1 MTQIRSFDN
10 VVGSQTTSGRLSRPQ
25 FLAWLTAF
33 VGWVFDYY
41 EISLMTFLIVPIA
54 VEFSLDVGQTALLLS
69 MQLLG
74 IAAGGVLFGYLGDR
88 IGRRSVLIITIAL
101 FGAFTLARAFAPNY
115 EILLIFGV
123 MAAIGLGGEFG
134 VGQSLVSEVVP
145 TNKRGRWGAA
155 LYSGAGIGLAGAAL
169 VGGLVLPEIGWRWV
183 FAISCFPVLL
193 ALVARFTVPESEE
206 WEKATDGGGR
216 AKTDWALIRSA
227 KFLKPL
233 FLSILACSISFFGFY
248 GIASFLPTYLITVQG
263 FSFSKAA
270 WYTVIVGIA
279 ITLGSIVSGWA
290 ADRVGRRVA
299 WTIWGCFA
307 TLGCLILGVLFQS
320 AVISLWSLAA
330 VFLTYFGTSGAAL
343 FGVVFAEQFP
353 TRVRS
358 LGVGAALQIG
368 RGLSFF
374 PPLIAAAIYPIY
386 GYSPLAFGAA
396 ILFAILAVM
405 GWVFKEG
412 KGRPLEA
419 IEADFA
425 PEQVSG
431 PTPNTTRRAQ

>member
-1 MTQIRSFDN
+1 MTQTSKFDK
-10 VVGSQTTSGRLSRPQ
+10 VVDSRPPTSGRLSRPQ

-41 EISLMTFLIVPIA
+41 EIALMTFLIVPIA

-74 IAAGGVLFGYLGDR
+74 IAVGGVLFGYLGDR
-88 IGRRSVLIITIAL
+88 IGRRRVLIITIAL
-101 FGAFTLARAFAPNY
+101 FGAFTLARAFAPSY

-123 MAAIGLGGEFG
+123 VAAIGLGGEFG

-145 TNKRGRWGAA
+145 TDKRGRWGAA

-169 VGGLVLPEIGWRWV
+169 VGGLLLPVIGWRWV

-206 WEKATDGGGR
+206 WEKVTDGGVR
-216 AKTDWALIRSA
+216 AKTDWALIWSA

-233 FLSILACSISFFGFY
+233 FLSIFACSLSFFGFY

-270 WYTVIVGIA
+270 WYSVIVGIA

-307 TLGCLILGVLFQS
+307 TIGCLVLGVLFQS

-374 PPLIAAAIYPIY
+374 PPLIAAAVYPVY

-396 ILFAILAVM
+396 ILFALLAIM
-405 GWVFKEG
+405 GWVFTEG
-412 KGRPLEA
+412 KGRPLEE

-425 PEQVSG
+425 PASKPQTANPARGVE
-431 PTPNTTRRAQ
+431 